1 MDLQLGTSGIQYG
14 SCARG
19 SWKRPNWPDN
29 NGGNQMQIEMIE
41 KTKDR
46 FDLEQEILQC
56 WNITDDI
63 KSYVAES
70 ATSEEFAALAQY
82 YERKFDR
89 LWNTFESMVHER
101 KM

>member
-1 MDLQLGTSGIQYG
+1 
-14 SCARG
+14 
-19 SWKRPNWPDN
+19 
-29 NGGNQMQIEMIE
+29 MQIEMIE
-41 KTKDR
+41 QTKDR

-89 LWNTFESMVHER
+89 LWNTFESMIHER

>member
-1 MDLQLGTSGIQYG
+1 ME
-14 SCARG
+14 
-19 SWKRPNWPDN
+19 
-29 NGGNQMQIEMIE
+29 IEMIE

-63 KSYVAES
+63 KNYVAEI
-70 ATSEEFAALAQY
+70 ATSEEFSALAQY
-82 YERKFDR
+82 YERKFDL
-89 LWNTFESMVHER
+89 LWNTFESMIHER

>member
-1 MDLQLGTSGIQYG
+1 ME
-14 SCARG
+14 
-19 SWKRPNWPDN
+19 
-29 NGGNQMQIEMIE
+29 IEMIE

-46 FDLEQEILQC
+46 FDLEQELLQC

-63 KSYVAES
+63 KHYVEAS
-70 ATSEEFAALAQY
+70 ASIEEFLTLSTY